1 MYEAAIITTDS
12 SSVNRPITTTKRTS
26 LINSNR
32 GDFMSNLTPQW
43 PEPEETATVEQQESF
58 PFIRYVLCLCALHSA
73 TGCLI

>member
-58 PFIRYVLCLCALHSA
+58 PFIRYAP
-73 TGCLI
+73 